1 MYKIRFHLGRGVNFM
16 KWQIKEPD
24 GKTRYLDPDGW
35 IICAKNA
42 TLRNRKATAKKIH
55 DGCNKTVCA
64 WIEADTLEVHKC
76 KGDMAIHTSMDV
88 LGDARPVR
96 FNPREAPHWT
106 DMAGTDIDGTSYKDV
121 KTFGKFVYVL

>member
-1 MYKIRFHLGRGVNFM
+1 MYKIRFHLGRGANFM
-16 KWQIKEPD
+16 KWQIKEPG

-35 IICAKNA
+35 IISAKNA
-42 TLRNRKATAKKIH
+42 TLRNRKATAQKIH

-64 WIEADTLEVHKC
+64 WIEAESLEVHKC

-88 LGDARPVR
+88 LGDCQPVR

-106 DMAGTDIDGTSYKDV
+106 SMAGDDIDGTSYKDV
-121 KTFGKFVYVL
+121 KTFGKFVYVS